1 MILHATVVG
10 IYSDLYSEDPVVL
23 VVVVGV
29 TILTVHII
37 LDKVHKDLLITL
49 RLKDPQITAPLHQIA
64 QVVRHFF

>member
-23 VVVVGV
+23 VVVGV
-29 TILTVHII
+29 TILTVHIT